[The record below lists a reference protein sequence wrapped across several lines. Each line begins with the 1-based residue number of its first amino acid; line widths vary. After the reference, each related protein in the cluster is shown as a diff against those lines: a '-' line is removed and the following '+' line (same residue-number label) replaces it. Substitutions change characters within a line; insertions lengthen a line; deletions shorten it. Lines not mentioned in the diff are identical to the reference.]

1 MKLTNESR
9 WDTDDLRAFVRACAK
24 NASVSMA
31 DTEVIFRTGR
41 NEHGPI
47 NFGVIRDSTP
57 RRRFAK
63 IRLLIPA
70 RIVQKHMIE
79 TIGGLRDA
87 DRVTLPN
94 KSLRI
99 LAGKVEWAVKYFA
112 TGDRKHAVLIPDK
125 LPEWAAGLVVREAKP
140 QEKPGRLLGADL
152 QRTKLARAQG
162 LLDEWKRKRQHAD
175 RFVKKYE
182 REIKRR
188 QKTLRDLDPLSR
200 FPGYKGS

>member
-24 NASVSMA
+24 AASVSLA

-41 NEHGPI
+41 NEQGPI
-47 NFGVIRDSTP
+47 NFGVVRDSVP
-57 RRRFAK
+57 KRRFVK

-87 DRVTLPN
+87 DRVTLPT
-94 KSLRI
+94 KSLRV
-99 LAGKVEWAVKYFA
+99 LAGKVEWAIKYFA
-112 TGDRKHAVLIPDK
+112 TGDRKHSVLTPDK
-125 LPEWAAGLVVREAKP
+125 LPEWAAGLVVREAAKP
-140 QEKPGRLLGADL
+140 EKTGRVVGAPL
-152 QRTKLARAQG
+152 QRERLARAEG
-162 LLDEWKRKRQHAD
+162 LLADWQKKRKHAD

-182 REIKRR
+182 REVKRR
-188 QKTLRDLDPLSR
+188 KKALRDLDPMSK
-200 FPGYKGS
+200 FPGYTGS